1 MAKVELALQVL
12 TGAEATAH
20 AMRQIRPDVVPVYP
34 ITPQTPII
42 QTFSRFVA
50 DGKTDTVLVQVESEH
65 SAMSAAV
72 GSALAGAR
80 TMTATA
86 SQGLALMVEVVYIAA
101 GLRAPVVIAVGNRAL
116 SGPINIHGDHSDGM
130 LARDSGAVQI
140 YALDAQ
146 EAYDLTVMAPRVAEH
161 ARVLLPVM
169 VGQDG
174 FNVTHSAEPVALL
187 PDEEVQA
194 FVGPYEIPYALLDG
208 NAPSSH
214 GVFAM
219 PDSYFELRHQMIS
232 AVEAAE
238 RVYGEVA
245 EDYRRLFGRWLPALD
260 AYRMEDAERA
270 LILIGSA
277 AGTAKEVVD
286 DLRAAGEKV
295 GLVAVR
301 LYRPFPHQ
309 ALREVLA
316 GVKRVAVLDRAAS
329 PGTYPPLF
337 SDALGAVQGTQV
349 ELRSYVYGL
358 GGRDLPLRAVHRAF
372 RELLAPAHAR
382 IGYLGLVGEDD
393 DGES

>member
-1 MAKVELALQVL
+1 VAKVELALQVL

-50 DGKTDTVLVQVESEH
+50 DGKSDTVVVQVESEH

-72 GSALAGAR
+72 GAAVAGAR

-86 SQGLALMVEVVYIAA
+86 SQGLALMVEVIYIAA
-101 GLRAPVVIAVGNRAL
+101 GLRAPVVMAVGNRAL

-140 YALDAQ
+140 YAQDAQ
-146 EAYDLTVMAPRVAEH
+146 EAYDLMVLAPRIAEH
-161 ARVLLPVM
+161 PDVLLPVM

-187 PDEEVQA
+187 PDEDVQS
-194 FVGPYEIPYALLDG
+194 FVGPYEVPYALLG
-208 NAPSSH
+208 GEGPSSH

-219 PDSYFELRHQMIS
+219 PDSYFELRYQL
-232 AVEAAE
+232 VEAMEAAVG
-238 RVYGEVA
+238 VYAKVA
-245 EDYRRLFGRWLPALD
+245 EEYGRRFGRWLPALD

-270 LILIGSA
+270 IVLIGSA

-286 DLRAAGEKV
+286 ALRDAGERV
-295 GLVAVR
+295 GLIAVR
-301 LYRPFPHQ
+301 LYRPFPGEE
-309 ALREVLA
+309 LRRLA
-316 GVKRVAVLDRAAS
+316 GRAKRLAVLDRAAS
-329 PGTYPPLF
+329 PGAFPPLY
-337 SDALGAVQGTQV
+337 SDVLGALQGEDAEV
-349 ELRSYVYGL
+349 SSYVYGL
-358 GGRDLPLRAVHRAF
+358 GGRDLRPEAVERVF
-372 RELLAPAHAR
+372 RELSEPA
-382 IGYLGLVGEDD
+382 
-393 DGES
+393 